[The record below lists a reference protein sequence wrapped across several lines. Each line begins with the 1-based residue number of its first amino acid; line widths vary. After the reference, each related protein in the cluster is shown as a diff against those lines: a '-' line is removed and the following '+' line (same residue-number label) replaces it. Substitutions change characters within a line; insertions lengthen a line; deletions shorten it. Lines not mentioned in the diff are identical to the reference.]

1 MPFTFCS
8 DAAPLT
14 ELNSQRTNHFRKIS
28 VLTHT
33 WSPLFAKH
41 SIRFGKEV
49 EIAAIHP
56 DFGAA
61 KPLSLMEY
69 AGRFLI
75 SLTSFSLPV

>member
-1 MPFTFCS
+1 MV
-8 DAAPLT
+8 APVCQAFNR
-14 ELNSQRTNHFRKIS
+14 ERQQI
-28 VLTHT
+28 
-33 WSPLFAKH
+33 
-41 SIRFGKEV
+41 

-61 KPLSLMEY
+61 MPLSLMEY